1 MDYKMFFIGKGYC
14 EKDSISY
21 YDPEYSNSYSNKSF
35 YSYPFDDLRNMTEG
49 KDICTLFDNFNLN
62 SNVSLNNIRLYY
74 GSMIDLSNSII
85 YKDKIC
91 GIMGLKLHKMQ
102 DSFYNNFKNLYETLK
117 DNNITNYTTWTI
129 EFFKDEEKA
138 KNKNYDGILILG
150 ANKTYFSSRKN
161 IEEENIKWFYS
172 SYVSN
177 VLEWMLSFSNIY
189 YYNSTKGKVDMST
202 FLKSEI
208 NFDLDYYFCSK
219 QYFENIKDYFFQPYI
234 SKGICQVGRL
244 KEFYLR
250 YKYIYCKSDI
260 KNEISKFP
268 TIYFFH
274 RGYDETFELTYKD
287 LFKEVGNKI
296 LFLFFYDPWNPDLF
310 KFGKNFLKK
319 YQLEYDKNNI
329 GVLSTPSGG
338 KNVTPHNTDA
348 ISGGEEKSGVD
359 AKQIIWMIV
368 LGVLFVGIVI
378 GVFIG
383 KKLWD
388 KNRKKR
394 ANELSDEYE
403 YKEKNDKE
411 EDNKDNDIIN
421 PDE

>member
-1 MDYKMFFIGKGYC
+1 M
-14 EKDSISY
+14 
-21 YDPEYSNSYSNKSF
+21 
-35 YSYPFDDLRNMTEG
+35 
-49 KDICTLFDNFNLN
+49 
-62 SNVSLNNIRLYY
+62 
-74 GSMIDLSNSII
+74 
-85 YKDKIC
+85 
-91 GIMGLKLHKMQ
+91 
-102 DSFYNNFKNLYETLK
+102 
-117 DNNITNYTTWTI
+117 
-129 EFFKDEEKA
+129 
-138 KNKNYDGILILG
+138 
-150 ANKTYFSSRKN
+150 
-161 IEEENIKWFYS
+161 
-172 SYVSN
+172 
-177 VLEWMLSFSNIY
+177 
-189 YYNSTKGKVDMST
+189 
-202 FLKSEI
+202 
-208 NFDLDYYFCSK
+208 
-219 QYFENIKDYFFQPYI
+219 
-234 SKGICQVGRL
+234 GRL

-329 GVLSTPSGG
+329 GVLSTPPGG

-394 ANELSDEYE
+394 ANELSDDYE